1 MFKKIVLCMLL
12 CVGAVYAKQLHFVFI
27 SNGLDVDPFWNVIKN
42 GINDA
47 AKEVGARVD
56 YRSSPTGDRTEMAR
70 ILQAAISQRPD
81 GIIISI
87 PDKDALGK
95 DIKRALDLK
104 IPVINV
110 NAGVEAGK
118 ELGIKNYIGSNEYQ
132 GGMLLGE
139 QAKKAG
145 IKSFVCVNQEITNT
159 VLEQRCQGF
168 ADGLGV
174 KNNMIDSSS
183 DPSEIQKRLA
193 PYLDK
198 VDAIVTLGPV
208 SAGAT
213 IGLLKSKRIK
223 KHFVTFDLSPEI
235 IAGIKEG
242 VLLSAIDQQPY
253 LQGYLPVI
261 LLSKYVPYGLLPDG
275 DIYTGPALVTKE
287 NVDLV
292 DKLTG
297 KFR

>member
-1 MFKKIVLCMLL
+1 MLKKMALCLLL
-12 CVGAVYAKQLHFVFI
+12 CVSAVYAKQLHFVFI

-56 YRSSPTGDRTEMAR
+56 YRNSPTGDRTEMAR
-70 ILQAAISQRPD
+70 ILQAATSQRPD
-81 GIIISI
+81 GIILSI
-87 PDKDALGK
+87 PDKDALSK
-95 DIKRALDLK
+95 DIKRALELK

-110 NAGVEAGK
+110 NSGVEAGK
-118 ELGIKNYIGSNEYQ
+118 ELGVRNYIGSNEYE
-132 GGMLLGE
+132 GGLLLGKR
-139 QAKKAG
+139 AKEAG
-145 IKSFVCVNQEITNT
+145 VKSFVCVNQEITNT
-159 VLEQRCQGF
+159 VLEQRCKGF

-183 DPSEIQKRLA
+183 DPSEIQKRLT
-193 PYLDK
+193 PHLDK
-198 VDAIVTLGPV
+198 VDAVVTLGPV

-213 IGLLKSKRIK
+213 IDLFRTKRIK

-235 IAGIKEG
+235 IAGIKDG
-242 VLLSAIDQQPY
+242 ILLAAIDQQPY

-261 LLSKYVPYGLLPDG
+261 LLSKYVPYGLMPDG
-275 DIYTGPALVTKE
+275 DINTGPALVTKD

-292 DKLTG
+292 DKFAG
-297 KFR
+297 KYR